1 MQDALIFLLL
11 LPLTLSILIVSRRRH
26 ALACEAAYT
35 RLAAVKS
42 AVLRKLPTLGRQ
54 PEVFVTDRFAA
65 HRLLVSGVAAGGA
78 LSDRPPSIVPS
89 AVLSRHRHYNI
100 NSAPYGPLWRAI
112 RRNLTSEIF
121 HPSSLWQYGPA
132 RRHALRGL
140 VADLHR
146 QCAFGGAV
154 LAAMFALLA
163 TMCFG
168 AGVDAGLV
176 RAMADAQDDLVQ
188 CFLGLR
194 VFAMLPAVTG
204 LIYPNRWR
212 KLLQPTFTIS
222 AKYHPNF

>member
-11 LPLTLSILIVSRRRH
+11 LPLTLSILIVSRRRL
-26 ALACEAAYT
+26 ALAREAAYT

-65 HRLLVSGVAAGGA
+65 HRLLVSGAAAGGA
-78 LSDRPPSIVPS
+78 FSDRQPSIVPS
-89 AVLSRHRHYNI
+89 AVLSRRRHYNI
-100 NSAPYGPLWRAI
+100 NSAPYGHLWRAI
-112 RRNLTSEIF
+112 RRNLTSELF
-121 HPSSLWQYGPA
+121 HPSRLRQYGPA

-140 VADLHR
+140 VADLDR
-146 QCAFGGAV
+146 QCASGGVV
-154 LAAMFALLA
+154 LAAESLRAAMFGLLA

-194 VFAMLPAVTG
+194 VFATP
-204 LIYPNRWR
+204 
-212 KLLQPTFTIS
+212 
-222 AKYHPNF
+222 